1 MAEKV
6 GVVGALTV
14 ILRVVA
20 DAHCPIVGAKVYV
33 AVPADA
39 VLTAGDH
46 VPVIELVDVVF
57 NAGAVEPEQKGLITA
72 KVGVT
77 FGETVTEAE

>member
-1 MAEKV
+1 MAAKV

-14 ILRVVA
+14 IPNVVV

-46 VPVIELVDVVF
+46 VPVIELVEVPSRT
-57 NAGAVEPEQKGLITA
+57 GAVA
-72 KVGVT
+72 
-77 FGETVTEAE
+77 F